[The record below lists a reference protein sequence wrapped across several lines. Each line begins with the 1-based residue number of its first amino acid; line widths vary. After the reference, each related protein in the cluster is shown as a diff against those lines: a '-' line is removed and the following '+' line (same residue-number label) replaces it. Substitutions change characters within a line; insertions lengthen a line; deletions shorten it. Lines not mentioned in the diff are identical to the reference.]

1 MSTGVRYT
9 RYHPKWYRRRVSV
22 WWWLG
27 KWSYTKFILRE
38 LTSVFVVLF
47 AGVTLWQLHA
57 LSTGPEAYAQFV
69 ARLESPFFLAL
80 HGFAMLFIL
89 FHSITWFNLAP
100 KAMVVR
106 LGGKRVPDF
115 VIAGGN
121 YAAWLVA
128 SAAVAWILLRG

>member
-1 MSTGVRYT
+1 MSAEVRYT

-22 WWWLG
+22 WWWLW
-27 KWSYTKFILRE
+27 KWRYTKFVLRE
-38 LTSVFVVLF
+38 LTSIFVLLF
-47 AGVTLWQLHA
+47 AVVTLWQLRA
-57 LSTGPEAYAQFV
+57 LSAGPEAYAQFV
-69 ARLESPFFLAL
+69 ARLKSPFFLAL

-100 KAMVVR
+100 KALVVR
-106 LGGKRVPDF
+106 LGGKRMPDF
-115 VIAGGN
+115 AIRGGN